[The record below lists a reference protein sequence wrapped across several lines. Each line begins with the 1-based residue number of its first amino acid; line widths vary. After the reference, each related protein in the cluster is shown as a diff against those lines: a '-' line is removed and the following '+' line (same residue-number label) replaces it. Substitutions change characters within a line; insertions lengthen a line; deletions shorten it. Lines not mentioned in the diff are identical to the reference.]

1 MEKRDQEELKVS
13 ILDRSV
19 GMRNVGGNSEIYTQ
33 VLSEFLNEN
42 SETLSNLTSAIN
54 EKRYEEAAQILHKI
68 RGSLGSIGAG
78 EVYEVINSLH
88 KALQQEDENKI
99 VLLKEKFYLL
109 FDNCLKKL
117 FDIYSE
123 GM

>member
-1 MEKRDQEELKVS
+1 
-13 ILDRSV
+13 
-19 GMRNVGGNSEIYTQ
+19 MRNVGGNSEIYTQ

-109 FDNCLKKL
+109 FGQLL
-117 FDIYSE
+117 EEIVRYI
-123 GM
+123 